1 MTGGGGGGGVSVGG
15 ISSDGGGG
23 GVSVGGVSSV
33 SGVCIS
39 GGGVDDGGYVGCV
52 CSAVAS
58 DHRFYI

>member
-1 MTGGGGGGGVSVGG
+1 MVCGESGGG

-23 GVSVGGVSSV
+23 GGSGGGVSSV

-39 GGGVDDGGYVGCV
+39 GVGVDDGGYVGSV
-52 CSAVAS
+52 CSVVAA